1 MKMNRK
7 WRPDGYSVQAR
18 ELAEKVFD
26 NVYGGY
32 DNAWTLKDAYHF
44 FNISYRAPLVVYRA
58 VKIFNRKI
66 KKRR

>member
-18 ELAEKVFD
+18 ELAEKIFD

-32 DNAWTLKDAYHF
+32 ADAWTLEDAYRF
-44 FNISYRAPLVVYRA
+44 FNTSYRAPLVLYRA
-58 VKIFNRKI
+58 VKIFNRKM
-66 KKRR
+66 KRR